1 MGYGMPSSQI
11 KPPTSSTFDSSVGGA
26 EDCIFQRFSSS
37 DGGTAHCHAGKTHDR
52 GKQEDVRPWVGSN
65 HHPFG

>member
-1 MGYGMPSSQI
+1 MGDRTASSQI
-11 KPPTSSTFDSSVGGA
+11 KPPTRSPFDSSVGRA
-26 EDCIFQRFSSS
+26 EYSVFQRISSS
-37 DGGTAHCHAGKTHDR
+37 DGGTAHSHTGKTRNR